1 MFTGIVENVG
11 EISMVEESGDGLRVG
26 IKVSWGGELK
36 NGVSVCVSGV
46 CLTVESHSED
56 GFVAF
61 LSTETLNCSNL
72 KELREGSFVNL
83 ERSMPYVN
91 EDDIEGRFDGHIVQ
105 GHVDATTKIIE
116 INQIGEDW
124 EYGFIIPD
132 KFGKYMVKKGSITID
147 GISLTIA
154 DINEEKLTVAIIP
167 TTYSE
172 TTLCKR
178 GVGDTVNI
186 EVDILAKYT
195 EKLLAG

>member
-11 EISMVEESGDGLRVG
+11 EISMVEENGDGLRVG
-26 IKVSWGGELK
+26 IKVPWEDELK
-36 NGVSVCVSGV
+36 KGVSVCVSGV
-46 CLTVESHSED
+46 CLTVESHSGD

-83 ERSMPYVN
+83 ERSMPY
-91 EDDIEGRFDGHIVQ
+91 EGRFDGHIVQ
-105 GHVDATTKIIE
+105 GHVDTTTEIIE

-124 EYGFIIPD
+124 EYGFRIPD
-132 KFGKYMVKKGSITID
+132 KFGKYMVKKGSIAID
-147 GISLTIA
+147 GIGLTIA

-178 GVGDTVNI
+178 RVGDEVNI

-195 EKLLAG
+195 ERLLAK

>member
-1 MFTGIVENVG
+1 MFTGIVEKVG
-11 EISMVEESGDGLRVG
+11 KISMVEESDGGLRVG
-26 IKVSWGGELK
+26 IKVSWGEELK
-36 NGVSVCVSGV
+36 KGVSVCVSGV
-46 CLTVESHSED
+46 CLTVESHIGD
-56 GFVAF
+56 GFLAF

-83 ERSMPYVN
+83 ERSMPC
-91 EDDIEGRFDGHIVQ
+91 EGRFDGHIVQ
-105 GHVDATTKIIE
+105 GHVDTTTEIIE
-116 INQIGEDW
+116 INKIGEDW
-124 EYGFIIPD
+124 EYGFRIPN

-178 GVGDTVNI
+178 GLGDEVNI

-195 EKLLAG
+195 ERLLAG

>member
-1 MFTGIVENVG
+1 MFTGIVEKVG
-11 EISMVEESGDGLRVG
+11 KISMVEESDGGLRVG
-26 IKVSWGGELK
+26 IKVSWGEELK
-36 NGVSVCVSGV
+36 KGVSVCVSGV
-46 CLTVESHSED
+46 CLTVESHIGD

-83 ERSMPYVN
+83 ERSMPC
-91 EDDIEGRFDGHIVQ
+91 EGRFDGHIVQ
-105 GHVDATTKIIE
+105 GHVDTTTEIIE
-116 INQIGEDW
+116 INKIGEDW
-124 EYGFIIPD
+124 EYGFRIPN

-178 GVGDTVNI
+178 GLGDEVNI

-195 EKLLAG
+195 ERLLAG

>member
-1 MFTGIVENVG
+1 MFTGIVETVG
-11 EISMVEESGDGLRVG
+11 EISMVEESSDGLRLG
-26 IKVSWGGELK
+26 IKVAWGDALK
-36 NGVSVCVSGV
+36 DGVSVCVSGV
-46 CLTVESHSED
+46 CLTVESHGEN

-83 ERSMPYVN
+83 ERAMPC
-91 EDDIEGRFDGHIVQ
+91 EGRFDGHIVQ
-105 GHVDATTKIIE
+105 GHVDTTTEVIE

-124 EYGFIIPD
+124 EYGFKIPD
-132 KFGKYMVKKGSITID
+132 GFGKYMVKKGSITID

-154 DINEEKLTVAIIP
+154 DINKERLTVAIIP

-172 TTLCKR
+172 TILCKR
-178 GVGDTVNI
+178 RLGDVVNI

-195 EKLLAG
+195 ERLLEK

>member
-11 EISMVEESGDGLRVG
+11 EISMVEENDDGLRVG
-26 IKVSWGGELK
+26 IKVSWGEELK
-36 NGVSVCVSGV
+36 NGISVCVSGV
-46 CLTVESHSED
+46 CLTVESYSED

-83 ERSMPYVN
+83 ERSMPY
-91 EDDIEGRFDGHIVQ
+91 EGRFDGHIVQ

-124 EYGFIIPD
+124 EYGFVIPY

-154 DINEEKLTVAIIP
+154 DINEEKFTVAIIP

-195 EKLLAG
+195 ERLLAG

>member
-11 EISMVEESGDGLRVG
+11 EISMVEENDDGLRVG
-26 IKVSWGGELK
+26 IKVSWGRELK

-72 KELREGSFVNL
+72 KGLREGSFVNL
-83 ERSMPYVN
+83 ERSMPY
-91 EDDIEGRFDGHIVQ
+91 EGRFDGHIVQ
-105 GHVDATTKIIE
+105 GHVDATAKIIE

-124 EYGFIIPD
+124 EYGFVIPD

-154 DINEEKLTVAIIP
+154 NINEEKLTVAIIP